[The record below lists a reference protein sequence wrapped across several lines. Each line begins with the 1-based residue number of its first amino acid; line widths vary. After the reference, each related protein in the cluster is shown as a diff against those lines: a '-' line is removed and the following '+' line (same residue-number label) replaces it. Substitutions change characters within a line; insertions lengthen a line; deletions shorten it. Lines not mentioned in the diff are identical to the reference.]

1 MHLGTRLTRNGP
13 TDKSNTCKKLNH
25 PNIVNLISFALSQN
39 SKDLYVTL
47 ECMDYDLSTV
57 IKYGI
62 LKEIHRHFIFYQI
75 ANGVSYIH
83 SAHLIHRDLK
93 PSNILINQNSEVKI
107 CDLGLIRSVLPSEPG
122 KEVTMT

>member
-1 MHLGTRLTRNGP
+1 
-13 TDKSNTCKKLNH
+13 
-25 PNIVNLISFALSQN
+25 
-39 SKDLYVTL
+39 
-47 ECMDYDLSTV
+47 MDYDLSTV

-83 SAHLIHRDLK
+83 SGHLIHRDLK